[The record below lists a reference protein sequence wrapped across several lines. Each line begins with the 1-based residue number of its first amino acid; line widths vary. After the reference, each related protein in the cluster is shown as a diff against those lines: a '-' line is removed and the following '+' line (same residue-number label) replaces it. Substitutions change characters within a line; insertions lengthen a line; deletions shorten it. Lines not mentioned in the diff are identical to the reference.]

1 MRKDSIINE
10 IFIVIIIVIIIFIA
24 AEIYQEQKKERE
36 ANEFLQ
42 LLNYQQANGEQNI
55 KTNEPK
61 AEAKKYHKANV
72 IEEYKGYKV
81 CAKIEIPKI
90 ELETYILGSYSKEA
104 LDVSPTKF
112 WGPNPNQIGN
122 FCIAGHNFRNKNM
135 FGNFKKL
142 NIKDKIILSD
152 NNIGIVEYEIFN
164 IDKVL
169 PDSTECLL
177 QQTNGE
183 RHITLITC
191 TGNSQ
196 KRIIIKAKE
205 IKK

>member
-1 MRKDSIINE
+1 
-10 IFIVIIIVIIIFIA
+10 
-24 AEIYQEQKKERE
+24 
-36 ANEFLQ
+36 
-42 LLNYQQANGEQNI
+42 
-55 KTNEPK
+55 
-61 AEAKKYHKANV
+61 
-72 IEEYKGYKV
+72 
-81 CAKIEIPKI
+81 
-90 ELETYILGSYSKEA
+90 
-104 LDVSPTKF
+104 
-112 WGPNPNQIGN
+112 
-122 FCIAGHNFRNKNM
+122 M